1 MYRIQKWND
10 RLIGFAFWSINI
22 GLMLMLMLSLLPMGI
37 LQAIA
42 SVNEGMWYARS
53 AEFLKGPGMDNI
65 KWLRVIG
72 DTIFAMGLF
81 AFVWFVFSLDSKR
94 RHPEDKKPAE
104 DAKSV

>member
-1 MYRIQKWND
+1 
-10 RLIGFAFWSINI
+10 
-22 GLMLMLMLSLLPMGI
+22 MLMLLLSLLPMGI

-53 AEFLKGPGMDNI
+53 AEFAQQPGMSAI

-72 DTIFAMGLF
+72 DTIFAAGLF

-94 RHPEDKKPAE
+94 SRPGDNNMKQGV
-104 DAKSV
+104 DN